1 MSADNYVYIRRESN
15 EAPIFPEACWKG
27 YMESTSLASPSLLE
41 WLFTTN
47 SIQDAL
53 AKATVYAT
61 EYGCVI
67 EEDVSW
73 RNK

>member
-15 EAPIFPEACWKG
+15 DDQMFPEACWKG
-27 YMESTSLASPSLLE
+27 YMESASLASPSLLE
-41 WLFTTN
+41 WLFTTIT
-47 SIQDAL
+47 IQDAIG
-53 AKATVYAT
+53 KADGYAT

-73 RNK
+73 RDK